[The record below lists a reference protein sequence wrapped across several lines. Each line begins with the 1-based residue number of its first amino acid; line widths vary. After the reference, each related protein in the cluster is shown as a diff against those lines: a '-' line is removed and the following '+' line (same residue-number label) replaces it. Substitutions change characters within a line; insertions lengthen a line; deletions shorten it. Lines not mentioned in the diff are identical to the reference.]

1 MAVALRVMAG
11 PTAYAHIKQHGLAPE
26 HISAMVGASGGPKW
40 LSLAKLDEYLFGE
53 YFAEREAP
61 LHVVGSS
68 AGAWRFACFAHPNP
82 AQASANF
89 AHAYQHIRY
98 RKNMSTAEITE
109 HSMSLLDAIYPD
121 EEASAAAATNPKVK
135 LHIVA
140 SRAKNLSALTS
151 RPAQTAGLISAA
163 VANGISRRWLGYFFE
178 RVVFHPQG
186 EPGPF
191 TQWPTLPTQKVNLT
205 PQNIRQA
212 ITASGSIP
220 LVLEGVPNIPHAQ
233 PGMYY
238 DGGVT
243 DYHFDIPFAQDGL
256 VLYPHF
262 YPSVTPGWFDKAI
275 TWRKPRPENYTNVV
289 MLCPTDEW
297 LATLPLGR
305 IPDRHDFA
313 DMDDNKRIAAWGDT
327 MARSAELVEDF
338 QRFCAGD
345 HTALEL
351 ITEWR

>member
-1 MAVALRVMAG
+1 MANPLRIMAG
-11 PTAYAHIKQHGLAPE
+11 PKAYAHIKQHGLAPE

-53 YFAEREAP
+53 YFADRETP

-82 AQASANF
+82 AKASAEF
-89 AHAYQHIRY
+89 AHAYQHICY
-98 RKNMSTAEITE
+98 RENMTTAEITE
-109 HSMSLLDAIYPD
+109 HSMGLLDVIYPD
-121 EEASAAAATNPKVK
+121 EQTSAAAANNPKVK
-135 LHIVA
+135 LHVVA
-140 SRAKNLSALTS
+140 SRAKNLSSLSNRT
-151 RPAQTAGLISAA
+151 AQTTGLVSAA
-163 VANGISRRWLGYFFE
+163 IANGISRRWLGFFFE

-186 EPGPF
+186 ETGPF
-191 TQWPTLPTQKVNLT
+191 THWPALPTQKVTLT
-205 PQNIRQA
+205 AHNIRQA

-243 DYHFDIPFAQDGL
+243 DYHFDIPFAQEGL

-262 YPSVTPGWFDKAI
+262 YPHITPGWFDKAI
-275 TWRKPRPENYTNVV
+275 TWRKPRAENFSNVV
-289 MLCPTDEW
+289 MLCPSNDW

-313 DMDDNKRIAAWGDT
+313 NMDDKKRILAWGDT
-327 MARSAELVEDF
+327 MARSAELVEAF

-345 HTALEL
+345 HSALEL
-351 ITEWR
+351 TTQWR